1 MLFISFIF
9 MLAFRLG
16 EVAGAAA
23 IAGLGIPH
31 SQQQFQIV
39 LLAPRQDETKQGRRC
54 SYST

>member
-1 MLFISFIF
+1 

-16 EVAGAAA
+16 EVAGATAL
-23 IAGLGIPH
+23 GELGIPH

-39 LLAPRQDETKQGRRC
+39 LLAPREDETKQGRRC